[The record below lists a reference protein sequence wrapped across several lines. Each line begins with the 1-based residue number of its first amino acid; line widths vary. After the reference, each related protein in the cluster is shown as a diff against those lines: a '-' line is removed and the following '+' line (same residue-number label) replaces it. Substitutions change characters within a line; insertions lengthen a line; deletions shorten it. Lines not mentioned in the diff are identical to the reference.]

1 LPVLASRHF
10 RVLCCPPTLGPVKH
24 TARSKGPGAGHE
36 PRKGG
41 RGLVTGPVQGA
52 RVPLALPRIL
62 RDENNVSGSGFHL
75 YDVHVARWLT
85 VASVLVTVSLM
96 GVGLS
101 ACSVPGGPAAA
112 GLPAGRATRGGAYDG
127 HGRRVSP
134 GRGVS
139 RTARS
144 GGAIRRRPKAAKGAG
159 PGRVLPITGP
169 VLEVGDSLG
178 IDLGWGLQTE
188 LAGSGHELL
197 GEAVGDTGLAETW
210 YYNWP
215 AHLAT
220 YLAEFHPGLLIVFLG
235 ANDVEN
241 LYVGGVYDPFGS
253 RGWVAAY
260 GARVATMMEEA
271 TAAKARVLWVGMPPM
286 GDPSFSSDMA
296 TLNAVYQA
304 QVAHHGPDVAY
315 FASWTVLGTAQG
327 QYLQGPPGPDGQD
340 NPWRDPD
347 GVHITSQGADVLA
360 AAVVAHLRT
369 KGWLQ
374 KTKPPARGH

>member
-1 LPVLASRHF
+1 MANER
-10 RVLCCPPTLGPVKH
+10 
-24 TARSKGPGAGHE
+24 
-36 PRKGG
+36 
-41 RGLVTGPVQGA
+41 
-52 RVPLALPRIL
+52 
-62 RDENNVSGSGFHL
+62 
-75 YDVHVARWLT
+75 
-85 VASVLVTVSLM
+85 
-96 GVGLS
+96 
-101 ACSVPGGPAAA
+101 AA
-112 GLPAGRATRGGAYDG
+112 G
-127 HGRRVSP
+127 
-134 GRGVS
+134 
-139 RTARS
+139 
-144 GGAIRRRPKAAKGAG
+144 RRRAKTGKGAG
-159 PGRVLPITGP
+159 TGRVVPVKGP
-169 VLEVGDSLG
+169 VLEIGDSLG

-188 LAGSGHELL
+188 LAGRGHAFL
-197 GEAVGDTGLAETW
+197 GEALGDTGLAEPW

-220 YLAEFHPGLLIVFLG
+220 YLTEYHPGLLIVFLG

-260 GARVATMMEEA
+260 GGRVATMMNEA

-304 QVAHHGPDVAY
+304 QAARHGPDVAY

-327 QYLQGPPGPDGQD
+327 QYLQGPPGPGGDD

-347 GVHITSQGADVLA
+347 GVHITTQGADVLA
-360 AAVVAHLRT
+360 TAVVAHLKT

-374 KTKPPARGH
+374 RTKPPAGGH